1 MQNENNFEKHEQLK
15 KKLKIAGFV
24 LVIVGAVLVLAAFID
39 FFITVGNPDKGMPKL
54 FFLAFIGLPM
64 LGIGAGLLTFGFRRE
79 IATYSKNES
88 VPVINEA
95 SSEIA
100 PAIQNVVKAA
110 KTESGVRCECGALND
125 ADAKFCKA
133 CGKPLAK
140 TCDNC
145 GENNSADSAY
155 CNNCGNKL

>member
-1 MQNENNFEKHEQLK
+1 M
-15 KKLKIAGFV
+15 KIAGSV
-24 LVIVGAVLVLAAFID
+24 LVIGGAVLTLAAFID
-39 FFITVGNPDKGMPKL
+39 FFITVGTTDKGMPKL

-64 LGIGAGLLTFGFRRE
+64 LGIGAGLLAFAFRRE

-133 CGKPLAK
+133 CGKKKEK
-140 TCDNC
+140 TCNNC

>member
-1 MQNENNFEKHEQLK
+1 MQNENNFEKHEKLK

-24 LVIVGAVLVLAAFID
+24 LVIVGAVLTLAAFID

-64 LGIGAGLLTFGFRRE
+64 LGIGAGLLTFAFRRE

-110 KTESGVRCECGALND
+110 KTESGVRCNA
-125 ADAKFCKA
+125 AR
-133 CGKPLAK
+133 
-140 TCDNC
+140 
-145 GENNSADSAY
+145 
-155 CNNCGNKL
+155 

>member
-1 MQNENNFEKHEQLK
+1 MQNEKNFEKHEQLK
-15 KKLKIAGFV
+15 FRLKIVGFIMVAAGLALAIAGFV
-24 LVIVGAVLVLAAFID
+24 D
-39 FFITVGNPDKGMPKL
+39 FFKAMSNPEKGIPKL

-64 LGIGAGLLTFGFRRE
+64 LGIGAGLLTFAFRRE

-133 CGKPLAK
+133 CGKPLVK

>member
-1 MQNENNFEKHEQLK
+1 MQNDNNFEKHEKLK

-24 LVIVGAVLVLAAFID
+24 LVIVGAVLALAAFID
-39 FFITVGNPDKGMPKL
+39 FFITVDPDKGMPKL

>member
-1 MQNENNFEKHEQLK
+1 
-15 KKLKIAGFV
+15 
-24 LVIVGAVLVLAAFID
+24 
-39 FFITVGNPDKGMPKL
+39 MPKL

-64 LGIGAGLLTFGFRRE
+64 LGIGAGLLTLAFRRE